1 VLGLPATPLE
11 EKGIGFFL
19 QGRTTGVGV
28 KLVNQVGQTV
38 QDFDVEG
45 VKLFKVGGQ
54 TGQPKMGNP

>member
-1 VLGLPATPLE
+1 MLGLPATPLE

-38 QDFDVEG
+38 QDFDVDSFFMS
-45 VKLFKVGGQ
+45 LSAR
-54 TGQPKMGNP
+54 TS